1 MMHFCPVEYHWIRA
15 IFHTPWEAIMP
26 HSGPFRALV
35 SFTLLACLLFTL
47 GTSLSPQAE
56 DVADVRIASTTRL
69 YLPVVM
75 RGYRPPII
83 PNTTHPLTEETTQHL
98 VSVSQDG
105 MVYTFAQMTH
115 ELERLQ
121 PGHVMVSDTSELAPF
136 GFLRTVSSIS
146 TASGGEVHVETER
159 ATLEDAIQEGGVLLR
174 RQLTPADVR
183 AGYMVGG
190 MALAQGT
197 ASLPDGFIFELEDVV
212 LYDHDGNPDTTLDQ
226 IRANGRLELAPS
238 FDFELLISNQVLQ
251 HMTVVVHAHEVAELE
266 IMVQANVPELDA
278 HVEVARLDLGTI
290 TVMVGSVPVVIQIE
304 MPISIGAQGTVAVGV
319 TTGVA
324 QQSQYSA
331 GVRYDGS
338 HWQPVASLE
347 NDFDY
352 SPPEPTGLTSFAEFR
367 AYTES
372 LLHLCLYGVAGP
384 QVAARSALELVA
396 DALPDIWW
404 QLYGELVVPVRVE
417 TEMLGRSLGEYDGV
431 VINHRELLAQYG
443 VAATTRVS
451 VSSDGSQ
458 ANSSSYWAS
467 ISPSGRY
474 VAFESGATNL
484 IPGDM
489 HSIGGLF
496 LHDRQTREATRISVT
511 YDGTQASG
519 GSGQPSV
526 SADGRYVAFMSWA
539 TNLVPG
545 DTNMRQD
552 IFVRDRQMEE
562 TTRVSVA
569 SDGSQA
575 NDFSQ
580 RPFISADGRYVV
592 FESAATNLIPG
603 DMHQIGGVFL
613 HDRQT
618 RETTRISITYDGT
631 QANGGSGQPS
641 VSADGRYVAFMSW
654 ATNLVPGD
662 TNGAGDIFVHDRQTG
677 QTSRVS
683 VSSNGNQGNQ
693 SSYLPSISA
702 DGRYVA
708 FASDATN
715 LVPGDTNNWRDIFV
729 HDLQNGSTT
738 RVSLS
743 ADGTQ
748 RVGDSYS
755 PSISADGRYVA
766 YEGYHNFMTS
776 ILVYD
781 RLAGETTVISVSSDG
796 HLSDAMSFRPS
807 ISATGRSVAFESAA
821 TNLVPGDTNGSWDVF
836 VRDRQIIPYPYSEVS
851 ALWPRVMTQTQYYE

>member
-1 MMHFCPVEYHWIRA
+1 
-15 IFHTPWEAIMP
+15 
-26 HSGPFRALV
+26 
-35 SFTLLACLLFTL
+35 
-47 GTSLSPQAE
+47 
-56 DVADVRIASTTRL
+56 
-69 YLPVVM
+69 
-75 RGYRPPII
+75 
-83 PNTTHPLTEETTQHL
+83 
-98 VSVSQDG
+98 
-105 MVYTFAQMTH
+105 
-115 ELERLQ
+115 
-121 PGHVMVSDTSELAPF
+121 
-136 GFLRTVSSIS
+136 
-146 TASGGEVHVETER
+146 
-159 ATLEDAIQEGGVLLR
+159 
-174 RQLTPADVR
+174 
-183 AGYMVGG
+183 
-190 MALAQGT
+190 
-197 ASLPDGFIFELEDVV
+197 
-212 LYDHDGNPDTTLDQ
+212 
-226 IRANGRLELAPS
+226 
-238 FDFELLISNQVLQ
+238 
-251 HMTVVVHAHEVAELE
+251 
-266 IMVQANVPELDA
+266 
-278 HVEVARLDLGTI
+278 
-290 TVMVGSVPVVIQIE
+290 
-304 MPISIGAQGTVAVGV
+304 
-319 TTGVA
+319 
-324 QQSQYSA
+324 
-331 GVRYDGS
+331 
-338 HWQPVASLE
+338 
-347 NDFDY
+347 
-352 SPPEPTGLTSFAEFR
+352 
-367 AYTES
+367 
-372 LLHLCLYGVAGP
+372 
-384 QVAARSALELVA
+384 
-396 DALPDIWW
+396 
-404 QLYGELVVPVRVE
+404 
-417 TEMLGRSLGEYDGV
+417 
-431 VINHRELLAQYG
+431 
-443 VAATTRVS
+443 
-451 VSSDGSQ
+451 
-458 ANSSSYWAS
+458 
-467 ISPSGRY
+467 
-474 VAFESGATNL
+474 
-484 IPGDM
+484 M